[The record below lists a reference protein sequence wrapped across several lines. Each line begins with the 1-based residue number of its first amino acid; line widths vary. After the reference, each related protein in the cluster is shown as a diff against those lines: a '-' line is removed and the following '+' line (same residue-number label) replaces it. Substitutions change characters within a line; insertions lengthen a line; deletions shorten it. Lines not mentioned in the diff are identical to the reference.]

1 VILAL
6 APKYRDPPP
15 DARYHLM
22 HALPKFNPLHSKMD
36 CIPYNDRIEL
46 AVADLESQESLNY
59 AQTAKK
65 WNLNR
70 STLSQRHRGITGL
83 KQDQYS
89 YTAKALTDKQEN
101 VLVGYINNLSARG
114 LSPTSQIVKNLAE
127 KLAGKDIGQNWVL
140 RFVKRKKDVLRSI
153 YLTPIDY

>member
-1 VILAL
+1 MGFSRRPSGSSDSI
-6 APKYRDPPP
+6 KSNYTIGCYRASPH

-46 AVADLESQESLNY
+46 AIADLESQESLNY

-65 WNLNR
+65 WDIDR
-70 STLSQRHRGITGL
+70 STLSRRHRDIIGL

-89 YTAKALTDKQEN
+89 YTLKAFIDEQED
-101 VLVGYINNLSARG
+101 VLIQYINNLSIRG
-114 LSPTSQIVKNLAE
+114 LSPIS
-127 KLAGKDIGQNWVL
+127 
-140 RFVKRKKDVLRSI
+140 
-153 YLTPIDY
+153 

>member
-1 VILAL
+1 MG
-6 APKYRDPPP
+6 YRASPH

-22 HALPKFNPLHSKMD
+22 HALPKFNPLHLKMD

-65 WNLNR
+65 WNVDR
-70 STLSQRHRGITGL
+70 STLSRRHRGITGS

-89 YTAKALTDKQEN
+89 YTAKTFTDVQEN
-101 VLVGYINNLSARG
+101 VLIRYINDLSARG
-114 LSPTSQIVKNLAE
+114 LPPTSQIIRNLAKE
-127 KLAGKDIGQNWVL
+127 LAGKDISSN
-140 RFVKRKKDVLRSI
+140 
-153 YLTPIDY
+153 